1 MEYYSLPQTNLK
13 VFCGFLSG
21 VIIGFI
27 FSPVKHGVNVRVCN
41 NGNHDRGEG

>member
-1 MEYYSLPQTNLK
+1 MNVKLK
-13 VFCGFLSG
+13 IFCGFLSG
-21 VIIGFI
+21 VIIEFI

>member
-1 MEYYSLPQTNLK
+1 MNVKLK
-13 VFCGFLSG
+13 IFCGFLSG

-27 FSPVKHGVNVRVCN
+27 FTPVKHGVNVRVCN